1 MDIELKIKTLE
12 ENIETLKVKLESC
25 EAVKH
30 GEIGMNQALKV
41 TIQKQQIYI
50 NDLVVLNE
58 KYIEQIAKAKGDL
71 QFFLERK

>member
-12 ENIETLKVKLESC
+12 ENIETLKIKLESS

-58 KYIEQIAKAKGDL
+58 KYIGQIAKAKGDL

>member
-12 ENIETLKVKLESC
+12 ENIETLKIKLESS
-25 EAVKH
+25 EAVKQ

-41 TIQKQQIYI
+41 TIQKQQTYI
-50 NDLVVLNE
+50 NDLVILNE
-58 KYIEQIAKAKGDL
+58 KYIGQIAKAKGDL

>member
-12 ENIETLKVKLESC
+12 ENIETLKVKLESS
-25 EAVKH
+25 EAVKQ

-41 TIQKQQIYI
+41 TIQKQQTYI
-50 NDLVVLNE
+50 NDLVILNE
-58 KYIEQIAKAKGDL
+58 KYIGQIAKAKGDL